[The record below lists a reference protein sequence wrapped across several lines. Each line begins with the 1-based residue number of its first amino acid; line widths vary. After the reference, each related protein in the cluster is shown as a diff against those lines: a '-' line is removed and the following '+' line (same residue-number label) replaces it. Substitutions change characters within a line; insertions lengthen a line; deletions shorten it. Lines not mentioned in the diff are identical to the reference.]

1 MSVLS
6 SLLSAWPRPSQY
18 KVSQLATAMPT
29 WQAGT
34 PTYPSRGFEPNV
46 REGYGRNELIYACIA
61 YKANSASQARMVV
74 ERESDG
80 EKLKQHPLQ
89 QLIDRPNPFMTQFDL
104 VSLTTIFLD
113 CAGRACWEKVRSA
126 SGAVV
131 QLWPLRPDWLHP
143 LRDAK
148 RFMVAYEYVVPGM
161 NPVLID
167 ARDVLEVKLWDPLDL
182 YGALAPVTVA
192 GRVAAVDNSAT
203 DFIKLTF
210 EHGGVPMGVLSSKQN
225 LTETQVEGIRAR
237 WRQRYGGFRNWADP
251 AVLDADA
258 TYQRAGLTFRELGF
272 DMLDAR
278 SEARICAVLNVP
290 PILVGAKVG
299 LDRSTFSNFAEARA
313 AFWQDGQIPRLRR
326 IADEFT
332 TDLASEF
339 GTGIEVGWDLS
350 EVPALQEDVVLV
362 WQRAGQA
369 YRWGGITKNEYREF
383 LGLEAVAG
391 GDEFHVP
398 PPNPFAEPTDEN
410 AGSDGDTDE
419 ESLTVEPGAKALLKA
434 DTDAPDDAERRR
446 REHDI
451 QDELEAFFT
460 AEVERLREY
469 WSNGGDGNQA

>member
-1 MSVLS
+1 MSILS
-6 SLLSAWPRPSQY
+6 NLLSVWPRPSAY
-18 KVSQLATAMPT
+18 KASQLATAMPT
-29 WQAGT
+29 WQVGT

-74 ERESDG
+74 RRESNG
-80 EKLKQHPLQ
+80 EELEQHPLQ

-143 LRDAK
+143 IRDAK
-148 RFMVAYEYVVPGM
+148 RFMVAYEYAVPGM
-161 NPVLID
+161 NPVRID
-167 ARDVLEVKLWDPLDL
+167 ARDVLEVKLWNPLDL

-192 GRVAAVDNSAT
+192 SRVAAVDNSAT

-225 LTETQVEGIRAR
+225 LTETQVESIRTR

-272 DMLDAR
+272 DILDAR
-278 SEARICAVLNVP
+278 SEARICAVLDVP
-290 PILVGAKVG
+290 PILVGAKIG
-299 LDRSTFSNFAEARA
+299 LDRATYSNYAEARA

-332 TDLASEF
+332 TDLAYEF
-339 GTGIEVGWDLS
+339 GVGIEVDWDLS
-350 EVPALQEDVVLV
+350 EVPALQEDAGVV
-362 WQRAGQA
+362 WERAGQA
-369 YRWGGITKNEYREF
+369 YQWGGITLNEYRKIM
-383 LGLEAVAG
+383 GLDAVPD
-391 GDEFHVP
+391 GDEFRAP
-398 PPNPFAEPTDEN
+398 APSPFAQPTDEDTD
-410 AGSDGDTDE
+410 SDGDTDE
-419 ESLTVEPGAKALLKA
+419 EPPDAEPGAKAMAKA
-434 DTDAPDDAERRR
+434 DTDAPDDADRRQRERA
-446 REHDI
+446 
-451 QDELEAFFT
+451 LEDDMTAFFA
-460 AEVERLREY
+460 AELERLREELR
-469 WSNGGDGNQA
+469 SGSA